1 MNIEDIISIII
12 QFRIQNIVLH
22 HIRMVT
28 HQHTNTPFGYA
39 PKFFFDKFQF
49 LKIALYN
56 LLSKIFKYKSK

>member
-39 PKFFFDKFQF
+39 PKFQF